1 MGPTID
7 IVRHAEAFHNI
18 MGGGVRDPSL
28 TPRGRAQCQ
37 NLALQFPYKDRVEHV
52 VASPMRRT
60 IETALLGFG
69 VVLAEGKKITLLP
82 ELQEVNSS
90 PSSTGSPADTLRAE
104 YGDAVDLARLD
115 NDWYRK
121 GSNTEFAPDPAKVE
135 ARARRARVWL
145 RELARTVAADA
156 HIVVVTHGE
165 FVHWLTDDF
174 AGVSMRFNTGWYN
187 AEFRSYEFANLDG
200 GDTEAA
206 LVETATSRGRRDR
219 TVRLQNPPSNAE
231 FKNIAALRARQYA
244 VIAEELEW
252 EDVQDDA
259 EVDQ

>member
-18 MGGGVRDPSL
+18 MGSGVRDPSL
-28 TPRGRAQCQ
+28 TPQGEVQCQ
-37 NLALQFPYKDRVEHV
+37 NLALEFPYRDWVAYV

-60 IETALLGFG
+60 IETAILGFG
-69 VVLAEGKKITLLP
+69 AVLAAGKKIIPLP

-104 YGDAVDLARLD
+104 YGGTVDLARLD
-115 NDWYRK
+115 NDWYLK
-121 GSNTEFAPDPAKVE
+121 GPNTEFAPDPAKVE

-187 AEFRSYEFANLDG
+187 AEFRSYEFASLG
-200 GDTEAA
+200 GEDTEAA
-206 LVETATSRGRRDR
+206 LIETATSREKRGRAA
-219 TVRLQNPPSNAE
+219 RLQSPSKKAE
-231 FKNIAALRARQYA
+231 LKNIAALRVREHA

-252 EDVQDDA
+252 EDVQSDA

>member
-7 IVRHAEAFHNI
+7 IVRHGQAFHNI
-18 MGGGVRDPSL
+18 IGGAIRDPSL
-28 TPRGRAQCQ
+28 TPRGKVQCQ
-37 NLALQFPYKDRVEHV
+37 NLALDFPYNDWVAHV

-60 IETALLGFG
+60 IETAIFGFG
-69 VVLAEGKKITLLP
+69 AVLVAGKKITPLP

-104 YGDAVDLARLD
+104 YGDAVDVARLD
-115 NDWYRK
+115 NDWYMK

-145 RELARTVAADA
+145 RELAHTVAADA

-174 AGVSMRFNTGWYN
+174 AGVSMRFNTGWHN
-187 AEFRSYEFANLDG
+187 AEFRSYEFASLDG
-200 GDTEAA
+200 DDIEAA
-206 LVETATSRGRRDR
+206 LIETATSREKRGRAA
-219 TVRLQNPPSNAE
+219 RLQSSSNNAE
-231 FKNIAALRARQYA
+231 LKYIAALRVRELSDP
-244 VIAEELEW
+244 AEG
-252 EDVQDDA
+252 
-259 EVDQ
+259 DQTAGPWLGLISS

>member
-28 TPRGRAQCQ
+28 TPRGKMQCQ
-37 NLALQFPYKDRVEHV
+37 NLALQFPYRDRVAHV

-60 IETALLGFG
+60 IETALLGLG
-69 VVLAEGKKITLLP
+69 AVLAQGKKITPLP

-104 YGDAVDLARLD
+104 YGDAVDLSRLD

-121 GSNTEFAPDPAKVE
+121 GSNTEFTPNPAKVE

-145 RELARTVAADA
+145 RELAHTVAADA

-165 FVHWLTDDF
+165 FVHWLADDF
-174 AGVSMRFNTGWYN
+174 AGVSVRSNTGWYN
-187 AEFRSYEFANLDG
+187 AEFRSYEFANRDG

-206 LVETATSRGRRDR
+206 LIETATSRERRGRTASLR
-219 TVRLQNPPSNAE
+219 NPSNNAE
-231 FKNIAALRARQYA
+231 SKNTAALRVRQYA

-259 EVDQ
+259 EADQ